1 MGRSVVLAWTYREP
15 HPLKEGVPLFHLEA
29 PQISTS
35 KHLHWFRGLM
45 PQSFVSSIITR
56 VMHKMP
62 SWKHSLITRSRPMTN
77 TTIVSHNRTSNKPNC
92 FTVRKWLA
100 SILWNLFHFFFCLV
114 LCLLFFRKLFG
125 PDTLL
130 RPFLLLVTS
139 IHCSVRLIWQN
150 PPCQSPS
157 LSLTVAMSYKCSAF
171 SHLNLS
177 VCCPHLCSWRSPLRF
192 TWSKPRLEVKH
203 CSVITNRSKW

>member
-1 MGRSVVLAWTYREP
+1 MVSIYLVESI
-15 HPLKEGVPLFHLEA
+15 PL
-29 PQISTS
+29 
-35 KHLHWFRGLM
+35 
-45 PQSFVSSIITR
+45 
-56 VMHKMP
+56 
-62 SWKHSLITRSRPMTN
+62 
-77 TTIVSHNRTSNKPNC
+77 
-92 FTVRKWLA
+92 
-100 SILWNLFHFFFCLV
+100 FFCLV
-114 LCLLFFRKLFG
+114 LCLFFFRKLFG

-139 IHCSVRLIWQN
+139 IHCSVRLSWQN

-157 LSLTVAMSYKCSAF
+157 LSLPVVMSYKCSAF

-203 CSVITNRSKW
+203 CSVITNRSKWSSAPSSYERPPKILQLLCKNVPLLIVRLPSLFIYCKITFMQKSWPKLPPYQDLWPVLASY